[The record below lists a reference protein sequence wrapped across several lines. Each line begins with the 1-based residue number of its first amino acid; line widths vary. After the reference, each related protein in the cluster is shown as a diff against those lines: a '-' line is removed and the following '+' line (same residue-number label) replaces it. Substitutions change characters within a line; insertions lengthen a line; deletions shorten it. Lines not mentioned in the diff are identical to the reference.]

1 MKKILLGAAALIA
14 AASFTA
20 CDKCGDKG
28 ACATTDSLSLAYGE
42 YVGTMVNS
50 EMTQY
55 ANPSKT
61 DKQEFLR
68 GMQVVFGGDDTENS
82 LMGMRVAIQMLSE
95 LNQMEKSGIEVNRA
109 AIMSS
114 FKSAFMADSVTI
126 LDINKVTADFRR
138 LSAEAQEAAQ
148 AEADKA
154 KAEAPDAVQNGV
166 AAKDA
171 VNALKAENP
180 AAKTTDSGLTY
191 VIETEG
197 VAPTPDENATVVV
210 NYTGKHL
217 NGEVFDS
224 TDGRGPATF
233 NLQGV
238 VPGFREG
245 LMLLGKGGKA
255 TLYIP
260 GELAYGV
267 NGQPQ
272 AGIGPNEMLVF
283 DVELLDINPAN

>member
-1 MKKILLGAAALIA
+1 MKKILFGAIALLGV
-14 AASFTA
+14 ASISS

-28 ACATTDSLSLAYGE
+28 ACTNDSLSVAYGN
-42 YVGTMVNS
+42 YVGTVVNS
-50 EMTQY
+50 EITQY
-55 ANPSKT
+55 GGVENL
-61 DKQEFLR
+61 DKDAFLKGFQTICASNADNKNMLM
-68 GMQVVFGGDDTENS
+68 GMQVGMQ
-82 LMGMRVAIQMLSE
+82 LMNE
-95 LNQMEKSGIEVNRA
+95 LNQLKENGIEIDRDVVINN
-109 AIMSS
+109 
-114 FKSAFMADSVTI
+114 FKKAFKVDSVNTVEVA
-126 LDINKVTADFRR
+126 KATTEFRR
-138 LSAEAQEAAQ
+138 LMTEAQEAAQ
-148 AEADKA
+148 EAEAKK
-154 KAEAPDAVQNGV
+154 KAEAPDAVANVEAGN
-166 AAKDA
+166 KA
-171 VNALKAENP
+171 VEALKAENS

-197 VAPTPDENATVVV
+197 AAPTPDANATVVV
-210 NYTGKHL
+210 NYSGKHL

-260 GELAYGV
+260 GELAYGI

-283 DVELLDINPAN
+283 DVELLDINPAK